1 MTIASALARTA
12 AALAGA
18 AMLGLCGCAS
28 TRPYD
33 PHVSV
38 LIVPGVFGYVADD
51 LARR

>member
-18 AMLGLCGCAS
+18 AMLGL
-28 TRPYD
+28 
-33 PHVSV
+33 
-38 LIVPGVFGYVADD
+38 IVPGVFAYVADD